1 MTKYGHV
8 APLKPQHCPY
18 SPNPIKYGK
27 DNQAPSPLDDSPLL
41 DAAGKKRVQQIVGSF
56 LYYARAVDPTI
67 IMALSEIS
75 SQQSAPTENTMKRV
89 NQFLDYMWTHP
100 DAKIRY
106 RASDMILNVHSDASY
121 LSAPKARS
129 RAGGYFFL
137 GSLPR
142 DGDPIK
148 LNGAIHVTCT
158 ILKLVAASAA
168 EAELGALFLNAK
180 EAKVFRLVLAE
191 LGHPQPPTP
200 IHIDNTTTVGIVN
213 NTIKRQRSRSME
225 MRYFWL
231 LDGETQQYFKFYYH
245 PGLENLGDYPSKHH
259 TADIHQH
266 VRPYYVHMDNSPTLL
281 PRAMKPSTRRGCAE
295 ILGNPYSKKSPLP
308 SIDAI
313 GTFPSLA
320 VSPKDPSY
328 RLLGQSRIHHRH
340 NIHNNPTRIL
350 AQ

>member
-1 MTKYGHV
+1 MVKYVIKQMTKYGHV

-56 LYYARAVDPTI
+56 LYYARAVDHTVL
-67 IMALSEIS
+67 MAISEIS
-75 SQQSAPTENTMKRV
+75 SQQSAPNGKHDETGQPISRLHVDTSRC
-89 NQFLDYMWTHP
+89 
-100 DAKIRY
+100 KIRY

-168 EAELGALFLNAK
+168 EAELGALFLNAQ

-200 IHIDNTTTVGIVN
+200 I
-213 NTIKRQRSRSME
+213 Q
-225 MRYFWL
+225 W
-231 LDGETQQYFKFYYH
+231 
-245 PGLENLGDYPSKHH
+245 
-259 TADIHQH
+259 A
-266 VRPYYVHMDNSPTLL
+266 
-281 PRAMKPSTRRGCAE
+281 
-295 ILGNPYSKKSPLP
+295 
-308 SIDAI
+308 
-313 GTFPSLA
+313 
-320 VSPKDPSY
+320 SPK
-328 RLLGQSRIHHRH
+328 
-340 NIHNNPTRIL
+340 TRIPYNL
-350 AQ
+350 VPT